1 MRKLRAVSMYI
12 QSDLRD
18 DITAIKNVDE
28 HIQILKREHEKG
40 FYIANIRKLR
50 EEKR

>member
-1 MRKLRAVSMYI
+1 
-12 QSDLRD
+12 
-18 DITAIKNVDE
+18 VDE

-50 EEKR
+50 EEKRWQTQKQRCWYKKKYLKNENHW